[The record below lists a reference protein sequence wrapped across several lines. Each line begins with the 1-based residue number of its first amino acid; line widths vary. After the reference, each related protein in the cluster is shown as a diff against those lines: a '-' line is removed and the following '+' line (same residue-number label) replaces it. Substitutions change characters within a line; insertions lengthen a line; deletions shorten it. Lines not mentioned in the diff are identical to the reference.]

1 VKLVGLNKTIKMP
14 RSNPMAGLERGIFVV
29 IDGWIKIEKGPCQRV
44 LLVKLARCGLY
55 LSQKWGGGIGDN

>member
-1 VKLVGLNKTIKMP
+1 MP